1 MIELDMIVRYVVR
14 CRLSGSGRSLWERNA
29 KLPYFNSHFYCV
41 LWWYIQPFLLSFHFA
56 KVASTVVTGAFYD
69 LAVHVVG
76 LFWNVHRLVS
86 HTVLTLR
93 EQALSLTY

>member
-1 MIELDMIVRYVVR
+1 MSGTLYVVGSLVVVGPYGNETPN
-14 CRLSGSGRSLWERNA
+14 RLTSILI
-29 KLPYFNSHFYCV
+29 FYCV
-41 LWWYIQPFLLSFHFA
+41 LWCYIQPFLFLFHFA